1 MELDDA
7 HVVIVGGSKGVGAA
21 LAHEVARRGSR
32 VTVLARD
39 SEALHKVSRAVGGEA
54 VPVDLTDLGS
64 LAGVI
69 ADIELAHGPIDVLVS
84 NAAITSGGPFRNL
97 TPAALLNGAMTNFI
111 AHLELNRQLVGSMT
125 VRNRGTLAFVGS
137 VAAEISMIHMAAY
150 AAAKAGLTKFA
161 LELQRE
167 LRPTAIQ
174 VPVFVLGSIPDTQL
188 NSTLSTDPVVAYLNK
203 LTGSVGSLTPGG
215 VASRIATVLARER
228 CSAVYSI
235 PRTLAPVVQFRQLP
249 QRLIDP
255 LLVRPALKEAER
267 LRRLEAPLRADGPP
281 PSVARFRSRWF

>member
-32 VTVLARD
+32 VAVLARD
-39 SEALHKVSRAVGGEA
+39 SAALHEVSCAIGGHA
-54 VPVDLTDLGS
+54 VPVDLTDLDS
-64 LAGVI
+64 LDGLI

-84 NAAITSGGPFRNL
+84 SAAITSGGPFRTL
-97 TPAALLNGAMTNFI
+97 TPSALRNGAMTNFI
-111 AHLELNRQLVGSMT
+111 AHLELNRQLVGLMT
-125 VRNRGTLAFVGS
+125 ARDRGTLAFVGS
-137 VAAEISMIHMAAY
+137 VAAEVSMINMAAY

-188 NSTLSTDPVVAYLNK
+188 NATLSTDPVVAYLNK
-203 LTGSVGSLTPGG
+203 LTGSVGSLTPDG
-215 VASRIATVLARER
+215 VARRIATVLARKR

-235 PRTLAPVVQFRQLP
+235 PRTLAPVVQLRQLP

-267 LRRLEAPLRADGPP
+267 LRRLEAPLQVDEPP
-281 PSVARFRSRWF
+281 PLVARFRSRWF